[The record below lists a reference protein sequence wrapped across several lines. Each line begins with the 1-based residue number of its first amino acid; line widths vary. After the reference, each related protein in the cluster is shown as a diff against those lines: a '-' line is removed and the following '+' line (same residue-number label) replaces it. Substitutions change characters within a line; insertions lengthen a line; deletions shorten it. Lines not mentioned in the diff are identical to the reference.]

1 MAEVATQS
9 QRMTTQAEAA
19 YRVQY
24 PNSKR
29 RSTLVVALDDDA
41 RKVLHHLLE
50 LEWNNAQFAVLEEK
64 PPAQIQVVGLQGSV
78 SPLPDAIVNAD
89 VVMMVATHDTPA
101 HRVRM
106 IGELCFRHHVM
117 TAGFV
122 LSPAQYIDELQ
133 QTLASVRP
141 YVISLVVESDPDY
154 LVEALRAVRA

>member
-1 MAEVATQS
+1 MTDVITQS
-9 QRMTTQAEAA
+9 QRMTTAVEAA
-19 YRVQY
+19 FRVQY
-24 PNSKR
+24 PNSRR

-41 RKVLHHLLE
+41 RKVLHQLIE

-64 PPAQIQVVGLQGSV
+64 PPAQIQVVGLQGAV
-78 SPLPDAIVNAD
+78 SPLPSAITQAD

-122 LSPAQYIDELQ
+122 LSPPRYLDDIQ
-133 QTLASVRP
+133 QTLAAVRP

-154 LVEALRAVRA
+154 LIEALRAIRA